1 MNLSKTAHL
10 NKVTQNKL
18 LTALSKI
25 KFDVKGT
32 LKFNKSGEAITRLVG
47 RIEELPLG
55 NVNYRIVIEAVIN
68 AHKEFDFETWNTFD
82 GHNSTYRIT
91 LFNNDNEKL
100 PLTPEFYEQITD
112 VLHTNTIV
120 Y

>member
-1 MNLSKTAHL
+1 MNLRKTGHL
-10 NKVTQNKL
+10 NKDIRNKL

-32 LKFNKSGEAITRLVG
+32 LKFNKSGEATTRLVG
-47 RIEELPLG
+47 RIEDLPIG
-55 NVNYRIVIEAVIN
+55 DVDYRIVIEAVIN
-68 AHKEFDFETWNTFD
+68 AHKEIDFETWNTFD
-82 GHNSTYRIT
+82 GHNSTYRIC
-91 LFNNDNEKL
+91 LYNNENEKL

-112 VLHTNTIV
+112 VLHSNTIV